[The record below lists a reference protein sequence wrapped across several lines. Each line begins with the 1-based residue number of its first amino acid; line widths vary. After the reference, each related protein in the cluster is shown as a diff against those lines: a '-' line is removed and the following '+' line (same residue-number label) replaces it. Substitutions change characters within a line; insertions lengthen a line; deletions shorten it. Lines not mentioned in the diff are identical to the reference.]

1 MSNRFNSLD
10 QQTQNIL
17 FAILQFQG
25 DITGQI
31 SRQIRKEMMG
41 ITVTVSQILRR
52 LEDERQATHDLR
64 TRSALLE
71 EICKRDKT
79 EYKISDEIIPALK
92 CLAFVVMLRIDYET
106 KWERRY
112 SNV

>member
-17 FAILQFQG
+17 FAILQFQT
-25 DITGQI
+25 DINGQI
-31 SRQIRKEMMG
+31 SRQIREEMMG

-52 LEDERQATHDLR
+52 VEDERQATHDLQ

-71 EICKRDKT
+71 EICKRDKI
-79 EYKISDEIIPALK
+79 EYKISDEIISGIE
-92 CLAFVVMLRIDYET
+92 MLSVSRCAE
-106 KWERRY
+106 
-112 SNV
+112 N